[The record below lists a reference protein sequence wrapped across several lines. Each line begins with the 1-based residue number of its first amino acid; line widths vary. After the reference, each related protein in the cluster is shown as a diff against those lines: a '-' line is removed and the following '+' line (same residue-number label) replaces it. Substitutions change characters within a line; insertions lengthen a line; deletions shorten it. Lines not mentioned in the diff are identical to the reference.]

1 MKKLY
6 IYLKTMKKNCF
17 KKPTMKIRKLY
28 FFSGKAKK
36 FVKKLITNT
45 SVGKKSLKKF
55 LYS

>member
-1 MKKLY
+1 
-6 IYLKTMKKNCF
+6 MKKNCF